1 MPVLPVKIYG
11 EACLKV
17 KSEPVKEI
25 TPEIRQLLRD
35 MGETLYERHG
45 LGLAASQVG
54 VNLRIFVM
62 DTTWTDRDDG
72 EENGKRK
79 LRCFLNPEILWESE
93 DDGPYTEGCLSIP
106 GIESDVYRPLSVRL
120 RWMDE
125 KGKMREE
132 QLEEIDARCAQHE
145 FDHLNGI
152 LFVDRLPF
160 AKRALLAGKLRRLK
174 AGA

>member
-11 EACLKV
+11 DPCLKA
-17 KSEPVKEI
+17 KSTSVETI
-25 TPEIRQLLRD
+25 TPEILTLLRD

-45 LGLAASQVG
+45 IGLAASQVG

-62 DTTWTDRDDG
+62 DTDWTDRDEGDETG
-72 EENGKRK
+72 PRN
-79 LRCFLNPEILWESE
+79 LRFFINPEITWESE
-93 DDGPYTEGCLSIP
+93 EDGPYSEGCLSVP
-106 GIESDVYRPLSVRL
+106 GIEADVYRPLSVRL

-132 QLEEIDARCAQHE
+132 QLEELDARCAQHE

-160 AKRALLAGKLRRLK
+160 AKRTLLAGKLRKLK
-174 AGA
+174 GLA